1 MKQAP
6 RISATPRIRE
16 LIPLLWS
23 RLGNSRMLFILAI
36 LLCLTD
42 MVIHLIIPMMMEFYF
57 DFLETGELVK
67 VKYLLIGFNVALLA
81 LTVLGLIG
89 HYLKQNQISI
99 LHRNVA
105 LELADHAQRLPLEKA
120 QASHSADLQQR
131 IYWDSNKVTSL
142 LATIF
147 NSMGTQILMLFFACI
162 YMFTL
167 QWQVALGVL
176 LLMPL
181 CLLGS
186 HLLRNRL
193 MNIGKRV
200 ADQESVMKQCQQ
212 DALQSMDML
221 RAFDVQDWMSERF
234 VRERK
239 KLNKLYMRRMWW
251 QLLVQTLSDTSALLI
266 AWGTILVVAW
276 LAVEGKIHIGALMA
290 FFILIWR
297 VYGPLLSLGKLW
309 GEIQESKGAAIRIA
323 SIWNAEKE
331 PERELDKESV
341 MPAAGAVQEASL
353 TWHNVSFGYDEH
365 AGIQEAEKQ
374 AAEEDNTPSPPL
386 LDQFRLSLKP
396 ASFMAIVGSSGS
408 GKSTVAKLGAGL
420 LFPASGTVEVCGAA
434 TMESAEQARQYVSYV
449 PQRPYLYAGSIRD
462 NLLLAKPEASEA
474 ELIEAATIAEA
485 HTFIHELP
493 DGYHTVMS
501 EHGNSLSGGQKQR
514 LAIARAVLADRP
526 VWIFDEATSALDL
539 ETERKVMEAILKRA
553 KERGSAVLV
562 IAHRLTTVQEADTIV
577 AMENGS
583 IVETG
588 THAELLHREDGLY
601 RSLWRQMDGSRE
613 TALHSA

>member
-1 MKQAP
+1 MKQTP
-6 RISATPRIRE
+6 QLSAAPRIRE
-16 LIPLLWS
+16 LIPLLWR
-23 RLGNSRMLFILAI
+23 RLGSSRTLFVLAI

-42 MVIHLIIPMMMEFYF
+42 LVIQLLIPMMMEFYF
-57 DFLETGELVK
+57 NFLETGELDK
-67 VKYLLIGFNVALLA
+67 VRNLLVGFNIGLLV
-81 LTVLGLIG
+81 LTALGLIG
-89 HYLKQNQISI
+89 HYLKQNNISI

-105 LELADHAQRLPLEKA
+105 LDLADHAQRLPLEKA
-120 QASHSADLQQR
+120 EASHSADLQQR
-131 IYWDSNKVTSL
+131 IYWDSNKVAL
-142 LATIF
+142 LPVTIF
-147 NSMGTQILMLFFACI
+147 NNMGTQVLMLIFACI
-162 YMFTL
+162 YMLTL
-167 QWQVALGVL
+167 QWQVALGVIL
-176 LLMPL
+176 FMPL

-186 HLLRNRL
+186 HLLRHRL

-200 ADQESVMKQCQQ
+200 ADQESVLRQCQQ
-212 DALQSMDML
+212 DALQNMDML
-221 RAFDVQDWMSERF
+221 RAFDVQDWMTERF
-234 VRERK
+234 VHERQ
-239 KLNKLYMRRMWW
+239 KLNELYMRRMWW
-251 QLLVQTLSDTSALLI
+251 QALVQTLSVTSALMI

-297 VYGPLLSLGKLW
+297 VYNPLLSLGQLW
-309 GEIQESKGAAIRIA
+309 GQIQESKGAAIRIA

-331 PERELDKESV
+331 PERQEEIHSAEDDNA
-341 MPAAGAVQEASL
+341 PEASL
-353 TWHNVSFGYDEH
+353 TWRNVKFGYEEY

-374 AAEEDNTPSPPL
+374 SHSDKGTSRPPL
-386 LDQFRLSLKP
+386 LDEFELALKP

-420 LFPASGTVEVCGAA
+420 LFPTAGTVKICGAA
-434 TMESAEQARQYVSYV
+434 TVESAEQARQYVSYV

-462 NLLLAKPEASEA
+462 NLLMAKPEATEA
-474 ELIEAATIAEA
+474 ELIEATTIAEA
-485 HTFIHELP
+485 HSFIQALP
-493 DGYHTVMS
+493 DGYDTVMS

-539 ETERKVMEAILKRA
+539 ETERKVMEAILRRA

-577 AMENGS
+577 AMENGT
-583 IVETG
+583 IVEAG

-601 RSLWRQMDGSRE
+601 RSLWSQMDGSRSAVMH
-613 TALHSA
+613 TA

>member
-1 MKQAP
+1 MRQVP
-6 RISATPRIRE
+6 QLSATPRIRE

-23 RLGNSRMLFILAI
+23 RLGSSRTLFVLAI

-42 MVIHLIIPMMMEFYF
+42 LVIHLLIPMMMEFYF
-57 DFLETGELVK
+57 NFLETGELDK
-67 VKYLLIGFNVALLA
+67 VRNLLIGFNIGLLV

-89 HYLKQNQISI
+89 HYLKQNNMSI

-105 LELADHAQRLPLEKA
+105 LDLADHAQRLPLEKA

-131 IYWDSNKVTSL
+131 IYWDSNKVTL
-142 LATIF
+142 LPVTIF
-147 NSMGTQILMLFFACI
+147 NNMGTQVLMLLFACI

-167 QWQVALGVL
+167 QWQVALGVI

-186 HLLRNRL
+186 HLLRHRL

-200 ADQESVMKQCQQ
+200 ADQESVLKQCQQ

-221 RAFDVQDWMSERF
+221 RAFDAQEWMTDRF
-234 VRERK
+234 VHERE
-239 KLNKLYMRRMWW
+239 KLNDLYMRRMWW
-251 QLLVQTLSDTSALLI
+251 QALVQSLSVTSALLI

-297 VYGPLLSLGKLW
+297 VYNPLLALGQLW
-309 GEIQESKGAAIRIA
+309 GQIQESKGAAIRIA

-331 PERELDKESV
+331 PEHNGETNRSTD
-341 MPAAGAVQEASL
+341 GQEASL
-353 TWHNVSFGYDEH
+353 TWHNVQFGYDEH
-365 AGIQEAEKQ
+365 AGIQEAEKRSLSDER
-374 AAEEDNTPSPPL
+374 ASSPL
-386 LDQFRLSLKP
+386 LLDEFKLALRP

-420 LFPASGTVEVCGAA
+420 LFPTSGTVKVCGAA
-434 TMESAEQARQYVSYV
+434 TVESAEQARQYVSYV

-462 NLLLAKPEASEA
+462 NLLMAKPDATEA
-474 ELIEAATIAEA
+474 ELIEAAMIAEA
-485 HTFIHELP
+485 HSFIQALP
-493 DGYHTVMS
+493 EGYHTVMS

-553 KERGSAVLV
+553 KERGSSVLV

-577 AMENGS
+577 AMENGA
-583 IVETG
+583 IVEAG
-588 THAELLHREDGLY
+588 THAELLHLEEGLY
-601 RSLWRQMDGSRE
+601 RSLWQQMDGSRA
-613 TALHSA
+613 ALHTA

>member
-1 MKQAP
+1 MRQVP
-6 RISATPRIRE
+6 QLSATPRIRE

-23 RLGNSRMLFILAI
+23 RLGSSRTLFVLAI

-42 MVIHLIIPMMMEFYF
+42 LVIHLLIPMMMEFYF
-57 DFLETGELVK
+57 NFLETGELDK
-67 VKYLLIGFNVALLA
+67 VRNLLVGFNIGLLV

-89 HYLKQNQISI
+89 HYLKQNNMSI

-131 IYWDSNKVTSL
+131 IYWDSNKVTL
-142 LATIF
+142 LPVTIF
-147 NSMGTQILMLFFACI
+147 NNMGTQILMLVFASI

-167 QWQVALGVL
+167 QWQVALGVF

-186 HLLRNRL
+186 HLLRHRL

-200 ADQESVMKQCQQ
+200 ADQESVLKQCQQ

-221 RAFDVQDWMSERF
+221 RAFDVQEWMTDRF
-234 VRERK
+234 VQERK
-239 KLNKLYMRRMWW
+239 KLNDLYMRRMWW
-251 QLLVQTLSDTSALLI
+251 QALVHTLSVTSALLI
-266 AWGTILVVAW
+266 AWGTILTVAW
-276 LAVEGKIHIGALMA
+276 LAVQGKIHIGALMA

-297 VYGPLLSLGKLW
+297 VYNPLLALGQLW
-309 GEIQESKGAAIRIA
+309 GQIQESKGAAIRIA
-323 SIWNAEKE
+323 SIWNAAKE
-331 PERELDKESV
+331 PEHQGEAKEPSR
-341 MPAAGAVQEASL
+341 GTIQDTGL
-353 TWHNVSFGYDEH
+353 TWHNVQFGYEEH

-374 AAEEDNTPSPPL
+374 PHGAESGASAPL
-386 LDQFRLSLKP
+386 LHQFKLALEP

-420 LFPASGTVEVCGAA
+420 LFPSAGTVKVCGAA
-434 TMESAEQARQYVSYV
+434 TEESAEHARQFVSYV
-449 PQRPYLYAGSIRD
+449 PQRPYLYAGTIRD
-462 NLLLAKPEASEA
+462 NLLMAKPEATEA
-474 ELIEAATIAEA
+474 ELIEAAAIAEA
-485 HTFIHELP
+485 HAFIQALP
-493 DGYHTVMS
+493 DGYNTVMS

-539 ETERKVMEAILKRA
+539 ETERKVMEAILRRA
-553 KERGSAVLV
+553 RERGSSVLV

-577 AMENGS
+577 AMENGK
-583 IVETG
+583 IVEAG
-588 THAELLHREDGLY
+588 THAELLEREDGLY
-601 RSLWRQMDGSRE
+601 RSLWRQMDGSLALN
-613 TALHSA
+613 TA